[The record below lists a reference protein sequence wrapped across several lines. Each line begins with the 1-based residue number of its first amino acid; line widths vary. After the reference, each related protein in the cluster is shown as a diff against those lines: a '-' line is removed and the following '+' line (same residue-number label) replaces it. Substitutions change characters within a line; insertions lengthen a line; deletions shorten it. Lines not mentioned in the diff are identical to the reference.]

1 MKFQE
6 NYFSSS
12 GIVACEQTGVMRQQ
26 LVSRLLN
33 QVYVNDQ

>member
-6 NYFSSS
+6 NDFSGS
-12 GIVACEQTGVMRQQ
+12 GVVACEQTGVMRQQ
-26 LVSRLLN
+26 MVSRLLN